1 MTIEIDFT
9 DEMCNTQYAP
19 LAMLM
24 AHYQQNQV
32 LQPLAT
38 VQIRM
43 KRRDFS
49 AQDKLKQVL
58 VSILSGCETFLD
70 VNSRLKHE
78 LALAQACGWSRFAEQ
93 SNLSRSMDGL
103 TQMNLEQLRAAVKD
117 IWYPHSQLRQH
128 DWRGFLWFDFDL
140 SGLTCGKLA
149 QQSQKGYFCGK
160 KMLQADN

>member
-1 MTIEIDFT
+1 MTIEIGFT
-9 DEMCNTQYAP
+9 DELCNTQYAP

-38 VQIRM
+38 VQIAM
-43 KRRDFS
+43 KTRDFS

-58 VSILSGCETFLD
+58 VSILSGCETLLD
-70 VNSRLKHE
+70 INSRLKHE
-78 LALAQACGWSRFAEQ
+78 MALAQACEWPRFADQ
-93 SNLSRSMDGL
+93 SNLSRSMDAL
-103 TQMNLEQLRAAVKD
+103 TQMNIEQLRGAVKE
-117 IWYPHSQLRQH
+117 IWYPNSHLRQH

-149 QQSQKGYFCGK
+149 EQSQKGYFSGK
-160 KMLQADN
+160 KMPLDGN